1 VALHLQINEP
11 HRMPGAPGGVRDK
24 LKPQR
29 LKPEKD
35 VGVEQRAW
43 MNAKKLHWNL
53 SKHAIEII

>member
-1 VALHLQINEP
+1 
-11 HRMPGAPGGVRDK
+11 MPGAPRGIRHE
-24 LKPQR
+24 LEPQR
-29 LKPEKD
+29 LEPEKD

>member
-1 VALHLQINEP
+1 
-11 HRMPGAPGGVRDK
+11 MPSAPRGIRHE
-24 LKPQR
+24 LEPQR
-29 LKPEKD
+29 LEPEKD